1 MKRKKQ
7 QQTDEERY
15 RQLVE
20 HVSDWIWEV
29 DENGVYTYASPQIKD
44 ILGFSPNE
52 VIGKTPFDL
61 MSADEAKRVKP
72 IFDKL
77 LSKNLPIKSLEN
89 LNIHRDGREVILE
102 TSGSPIINKEG
113 KCIGYRGVDRDI
125 TARKIA
131 ERRNQQLLDIIDASP
146 DFIATADI
154 NGDTKYINPAGRRM
168 LGLRGNERISIAAAH
183 LQPYQDTILH
193 IDIPTAIQQ
202 GVWKSETMIFSQ
214 DGIEI
219 PVSQIIVAHKSETG
233 DVQFLSTIARDITE
247 RKELEKI
254 IDRQANYDTLTDLPN
269 RRFFQN
275 KLSSIFEA
283 SIPGQKVA
291 ILFIDLD
298 NFKNINDTYG
308 HRIGDQLLQLTAARL
323 SDCVRKHDFICRFGG
338 DEFII
343 LLESIKDESEIEHVA
358 KRIIQEFHHPFFID
372 GLTIEATGSIGIS
385 IYPNHGQD
393 EETLVKKAD
402 QAMYKIK
409 RQGKD
414 NYQVNKE

>member
-1 MKRKKQ
+1 MKRKRQ

-168 LGLRGNERISIAAAH
+168 LGLRGYERISIAAAH

-193 IDIPTAIQQ
+193 IGIPTAIQQ
-202 GVWKSETMIFSQ
+202 GVWKGETMILSQ

-283 SIPGQKVA
+283 AVPGQKVA

-308 HRIGDQLLQLTAARL
+308 HRIGDQLLQLTAIRL

-343 LLESIKDESEIEHVA
+343 LLESIKDVAEIEHVA
-358 KRIIQEFHHPFFID
+358 KRIIQEFHQPFLID

-402 QAMYKIK
+402 QAMYIIK

>member
-1 MKRKKQ
+1 MKRKRQ

-168 LGLRGNERISIAAAH
+168 LGLRGYERISIAAAH

-193 IDIPTAIQQ
+193 IGIPTAIQQ
-202 GVWKSETMIFSQ
+202 GVWKGETMILSQ

-283 SIPGQKVA
+283 AVPGQKVA

-308 HRIGDQLLQLTAARL
+308 HRIGDQLLQLTAIRL

-343 LLESIKDESEIEHVA
+343 LLESIKDVAEIEHVA
-358 KRIIQEFHHPFFID
+358 KRIIQEFHQPFLID

>member
-1 MKRKKQ
+1 MKRKRQ

-102 TSGSPIINKEG
+102 TSVSPIINKEG

-154 NGDTKYINPAGRRM
+154 NVDTKYINPAGRRM
-168 LGLRGNERISIAAAH
+168 LGLRGYERISIAAAH

-193 IDIPTAIQQ
+193 IGIPTAIQQ
-202 GVWKSETMIFSQ
+202 GVWKGETMILSQ

-283 SIPGQKVA
+283 AVPGQKVA

-308 HRIGDQLLQLTAARL
+308 HRIGDQLLQLTAIRL

-343 LLESIKDESEIEHVA
+343 LLESIKDVAEIEHVA
-358 KRIIQEFHHPFFID
+358 KRIIQEFHQPFLID

-402 QAMYKIK
+402 QAMYIIK

>member
-1 MKRKKQ
+1 MKRKRQ

-131 ERRNQQLLDIIDASP
+131 ERRNQQLLDIIDASL

-168 LGLRGNERISIAAAH
+168 LGLRGYERISIAAAH

-193 IDIPTAIQQ
+193 IGIPTAIQQ
-202 GVWKSETMIFSQ
+202 GVWKGETMILSQ

-233 DVQFLSTIARDITE
+233 DVQFLSTIARNITE

-283 SIPGQKVA
+283 AVPGQKVA

-298 NFKNINDTYG
+298 NFKNINHTYG
-308 HRIGDQLLQLTAARL
+308 HRIGDQLLQLTAIRL

-343 LLESIKDESEIEHVA
+343 LLESIKDVAEIEHVA
-358 KRIIQEFHHPFFID
+358 KRIIQEFHQPFLID
-372 GLTIEATGSIGIS
+372 GLTIEATGSIEIS

-402 QAMYKIK
+402 QAMYIIK